1 MSDLKIYKVIR
12 KGMGNGKWKSYSVQR
27 LVLRETGR
35 LYSESTITRRLRE
48 MGAVATRPTDGS
60 TAWDYRLTTKKVK

>member
-12 KGMGNGKWKSYSVQR
+12 KAMGKHKCKSYDVQQM
-27 LVLRETGR
+27 VLNETGR

-48 MGAVATRPTDGS
+48 MGAVATRPTDGG
-60 TAWDYRLTTKKVK
+60 TAWDYQLPKKVK